1 MTNLTQDNIK
11 PVWAPIYDASS
22 HTDRELYMYT
32 RARNQVY
39 AGVEHQTGNQIWDQL
54 RRHISDRLYSE

>member
-22 HTDRELYMYT
+22 HADRELYT

-54 RRHISDRLYSE
+54 RSQVNDHLNQK